1 VLQLLRSNRDL
12 RWVFFAQVISFLGDW
27 FLFVALAGYIED
39 ATDSEFLVSLVL
51 VSFSLPSFLASPLA
65 GPVVDRVDRRK
76 LLMVVSA
83 AQALAAAGLLLI
95 AEDRIWVAFVFQGM
109 VAALA
114 AFVKPSIDASI
125 PNLARDEDELR
136 KANAL
141 MGSTWG
147 VMLAVG
153 AGLGGVFSQAFGRRA
168 SIVADIATF
177 VIAGLVFSLVKRPMQ
192 GNSVASRGPLDIAAH
207 PIEHAGTSA
216 DAVSADVDA
225 PEGSGRVHPI
235 SDMREAIAVAR
246 GDPVILALMSSKAT
260 FAIGGGVVSQLAV
273 LASDVFDSGDSGR
286 GFLLAAR
293 GVGSGL
299 GPLLAARWAK
309 GSLRRVLT
317 LCGWASMG
325 FAVMYTMAAWAP
337 ALIVALALVCLAH
350 LGGGAQWMLSTYG
363 LQLRVD
369 DKVLGRV
376 MAGDFA
382 IITLVL
388 SVTSLSAGLLSSA
401 VGVQW
406 AITTFAGLA
415 ALAGTVYLLATRGIR
430 RAAS

>member
-1 VLQLLRSNRDL
+1 M
-12 RWVFFAQVISFLGDW
+12 FFAQVISFLGDW
-27 FLFVALAGYIED
+27 FLFVALAGYIDD

-65 GPVVDRVDRRK
+65 GAVVDRVDRRK
-76 LLMVVSA
+76 LLIIVSG
-83 AQALAAAGLLLI
+83 AQALAACGLLLL

-147 VMLAVG
+147 VMLALG
-153 AGLGGVFSQAFGRRA
+153 AGLGGLFSQAFGRTA
-168 SIVADIATF
+168 SIFADVASFAL
-177 VIAGLVFSLVKRPMQ
+177 AGLIFSLVKRPMQ
-192 GNSVASRGPLDIAAH
+192 GQSIASRRAAIDTGTH

-216 DAVSADVDA
+216 DSVTADIDA
-225 PEGSGRVHPI
+225 PESTGRVHPI
-235 SDMREAIAVAR
+235 ADMREAVAVAR

-273 LASDVFDSGDSGR
+273 LASDVFGSGDNGR

-299 GPLLAARWAK
+299 GPLIAARWAK
-309 GSLRRVLT
+309 GSLGRVLT
-317 LCGWASMG
+317 LCGWASLG

-337 ALIVALALVCLAH
+337 TLIVALGLICLAH
-350 LGGGAQWMLSTYG
+350 LGGGAQWTLSTYG
-363 LQLRVD
+363 LQMRVD

-388 SVTSLSAGLLSSA
+388 SLTSISAGLVSSA

-406 AITTFAGLA
+406 AITAFAGLA
-415 ALAGTVYLLATRGIR
+415 ALAGTVYLVLTRDLR
-430 RAAS
+430 RTA